1 MELKKGSVIIPY
13 AMDKYGEFIVDKVF
27 KNKKGETSYTG
38 KFKKSGEKREFILH
52 SKDKV
57 ASYGASSYL

>member
-38 KFKKSGEKREFILH
+38 EFKKSGEKREFILH
-52 SKDKV
+52 SKDV
-57 ASYGASSYL
+57 VS